1 MIGGTRIK
9 VEYIAIATQQGEI
22 PEQICESYQ
31 GITLGQVHS
40 ALAYYWDNK
49 VLVDRLIKEGER
61 MVDEMMNRNV
71 FHQPNREELVEKWR
85 AKKAKAAG
93 SV

>member
-1 MIGGTRIK
+1 
-9 VEYIAIATQQGEI
+9 
-22 PEQICESYQ
+22 
-31 GITLGQVHS
+31 
-40 ALAYYWDNK
+40 
-49 VLVDRLIKEGER
+49 
-61 MVDEMMNRNV
+61 MVDEMMQRNV